1 MTAITLRAVRWPAIC
16 AVTAMAAAV
25 GAWGVI
31 FLNSA
36 GPQLLTIAFAL
47 LAAAAAFALDEP
59 ASAVVDVTPTGPG
72 TRTAA
77 RSLALLVPLCAG
89 LGLVLACALR
99 APALPWTAIGLAL
112 AGNVLLGFAIAC
124 VARRRTGEPGAWAS
138 SAAAFVL
145 IAPPLVP
152 SLAGRLHT
160 FPTTARDPDG
170 LSSNAWWALAGC
182 TCIVAIV
189 VSVADRRL
197 PRRPRSSPGHN
208 RA

>member
-1 MTAITLRAVRWPAIC
+1 MTAIMLRAVGWPAIC
-16 AVTAMAAAV
+16 AVTATAAAV
-25 GAWGVI
+25 GACGVI

-59 ASAVVDVTPTGPG
+59 ASSVVDVTPTGPG
-72 TRTAA
+72 ARTAV

-99 APALPWTAIGLAL
+99 ARALPWTAIGLAL

-124 VARRRTGEPGAWAS
+124 VARQRVGEPGAWAS

-152 SLAGRLHT
+152 SLAGRVHT
-160 FPTTARDPDG
+160 FPTTVQDPQG
-170 LSSNAWWALAGC
+170 LSSNAWWALVGC
-182 TCIVAIV
+182 TCIVAIA

-197 PRRPRSSPGHN
+197 PLRLRSSLGRN